1 MLLRWKRNKSKWKLI
16 TDSSVYC
23 GASWYYLL
31 GIIFLMKSRGSFAV
45 MAAGLGCT
53 LHRCGSSGFPSVTP
67 HTAFRGKMGT
77 WSWIIIEVFAKPEIH
92 SSLIFFLSRQLSKFF
107 RPLLFLI
114 SVQTPISYP
123 LLSTVD
129 HPQQFPFHDA
139 SVSAPGFLK
148 HSSNLNMKSQS
159 EQQLLPFL
167 PHSFLTLNFWLTLLY
182 LLI

>member
-1 MLLRWKRNKSKWKLI
+1 
-16 TDSSVYC
+16 
-23 GASWYYLL
+23 
-31 GIIFLMKSRGSFAV
+31 MKSRGGFA
-45 MAAGLGCT
+45 MMTAGLGC
-53 LHRCGSSGFPSVTP
+53 RCGSSGFPSVTP

-77 WSWIIIEVFAKPEIH
+77 WLWIIIEVFAKLEIH

-107 RPLLFLI
+107 RPLFFLI

-123 LLSTVD
+123 LLSSVD

-167 PHSFLTLNFWLTLLY
+167 PHSFLTLNFSLTLLINIAASDPAGDTSTLQRQEWGGECNFANAFFSY
-182 LLI
+182 KNLNSI